1 MTTTTRT
8 PWLLLG
14 VAVLQVAAPAVQRL
28 LDVSQPAD
36 GSDGLLITPAGWTF
50 SIWGV
55 IYLLA
60 IVHAVVTLRIGAGV
74 ENPRFV
80 HDLIALYVGAAVWI
94 AASATGSS
102 LATLIVLAVMTW
114 FAVDAARLANGA
126 GAVDPAWTGALARTT
141 SGLYAGW
148 VSAAVF
154 LNVGTAVL
162 EIGLGEADQT
172 GWQVVLLI
180 MAAIFAL
187 SVNAML
193 SHSPA
198 YAVAVAWALVGII
211 AATLGESTAA
221 TVVAS
226 VALVALVA
234 QSVVSAV
241 RSR

>member
-8 PWLLLG
+8 PWVLLAAAL
-14 VAVLQVAAPAVQRL
+14 LQVAAPAVQSL
-28 LDVSQPAD
+28 LDVAQPAD
-36 GSDGLLITPAGWTF
+36 GSDDLLITPVGWTF

-60 IVHAVVTLRIGAGV
+60 IVHAVVALRVGDGIDD
-74 ENPRFV
+74 PRFV
-80 HDLIALYVGAAVWI
+80 RDLIALYVGAAIWI

-114 FAVDAARLANGA
+114 FAIDAARLANGA
-126 GAVDPAWTGALARTT
+126 GAADPAWTGTLARAT

-154 LNVGTAVL
+154 LNVGTAAL
-162 EIGLGEADQT
+162 EIGLGDADQH
-172 GWQVVLLI
+172 GWQVVLLV

-193 SHSPA
+193 SHTPA
-198 YAVAVAWALVGII
+198 YAVAIVWALIGIV
-211 AATLGESTAA
+211 AGTTGESTAA
-221 TVVAS
+221 TVVAA
-226 VALVALVA
+226 VALVA
-234 QSVVSAV
+234 VVGQTLLSAL